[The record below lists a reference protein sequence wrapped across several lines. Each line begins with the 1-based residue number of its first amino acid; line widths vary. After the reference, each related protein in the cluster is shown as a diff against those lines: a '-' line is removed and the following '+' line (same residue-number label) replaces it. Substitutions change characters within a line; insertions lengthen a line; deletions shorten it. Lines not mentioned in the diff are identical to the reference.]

1 MLESMRRGQR
11 WLTLIFVSVIG
22 AVFVFFLGS
31 GGGMGPATPSGN
43 AVVQL
48 DDVRLGQDDLSR
60 ERSTMEDRLRSELG
74 DAYDQLGADR
84 YLETQALSRLVNQL
98 VLAEAARE
106 LGLLVTK
113 DEIRRVVQSS
123 PGFID
128 EEGRF
133 DPEAFDRFAES
144 QFGSQRAFME
154 TFTRDLLG
162 QKLIQLLAGQTTLT
176 DAELDLQIRYE
187 LEESRIAYVAFDK
200 NPPPDRTDDPD
211 AAEADSAAENPLLSG
226 DAPLSDADVAAWA
239 ADHDAELRE
248 LFTAREALLS
258 QPERV
263 RARHLLVAVAS
274 DASEAGLA
282 AAREK
287 AQVARDR
294 VLAGEA
300 FAVVAQAVSEDPG
313 TAGQGGDLGVF
324 ARGVNDP
331 ALDDAAFALEAGGV
345 SEVVRSVHGFH
356 VIQVEEKLPAE
367 KATFEAHGLALAREG
382 AARERALRVAEEL
395 SRALAEAIE
404 GGQDLEQAARA
415 AGLAI
420 ERPPALKRR
429 PDGFVPGLG
438 AAPEILTAAFTLEAG
453 KSSPEVFDLPD
464 KQVLFQV
471 VERVPLSEDRIAAER
486 AGRRANARVQKQNET
501 IQAWLDDYRT
511 RLERSGR
518 LRINAEL
525 ALGS

>member
-1 MLESMRRGQR
+1 MRRGQR

-31 GGGMGPATPSGN
+31 GGGFGPATPTGN

-48 DDVRLGQDDLSR
+48 DDVRLTQADLDR
-60 ERSTMEDRLRSELG
+60 ERSAMEDRLRSELG
-74 DAYDQLGADR
+74 DAYDQLGADQ
-84 YLETQALSRLVNQL
+84 YLETQALSRMVNQL
-98 VLAEAARE
+98 VLAEAAQE
-106 LGLLVTK
+106 LGLQVTK

-133 DPEAFDRFAES
+133 NPEAFDRFAQD

-162 QKLIQLLAGQTTLT
+162 QKLVQLLAGQTTLS
-176 DAELDLQIRYE
+176 DVELDLHVRYE

-200 NPPPDRTDDPD
+200 NQLGPDDVV
-211 AAEADSAAENPLLSG
+211 E
-226 DAPLSDADVAAWA
+226 DADVEAYAAA
-239 ADHDAELRE
+239 HDAELRE
-248 LFTAREALLS
+248 VFAAREADLS

-263 RARHLLVAVAS
+263 RARHVLVAVAS
-274 DASEAGLA
+274 DASEADLA

-287 AQVARDR
+287 AQAARDR
-294 VLAGEA
+294 ILAGED
-300 FAVVAQAVSEDPG
+300 FAAVAQAVSSDTR
-313 TAGQGGDLGVF
+313 TASQGGDLGVF

-356 VIQVEEKLPAE
+356 VVRVDEKLPAE
-367 KATFEAHGLALAREG
+367 KATFEGHRLALAREG
-382 AARERALRVAEEL
+382 ATRERATRLAEEK
-395 SRALAEAIE
+395 SQALVAAIA
-404 GGQDLEQAARA
+404 GGQTLEDAARA
-415 AGLAI
+415 AGLNV
-420 ERPPALKRR
+420 ERPPGLKRR

-438 AAPEILTAAFTLEAG
+438 AAPEILTAAFALESG
-453 KSSPEVFDLPD
+453 QSSPEVFDLPD
-464 KQVLFQV
+464 RKVV
-471 VERVPLSEDRIAAER
+471 VEVLERVALSDDQVKAER
-486 AGRRANARVQKQNET
+486 AARRANARMQKQNET

-518 LRINAEL
+518 LLINAEL

>member
-22 AVFVFFLGS
+22 AVFVFFFGT
-31 GGGMGPATPSGN
+31 GGGFGPAAPSGN

-48 DDVRLGQDDLSR
+48 DDVRLGADDLAR
-60 ERSTMEDRLRSELG
+60 ERSAMEDRLRSELG

-133 DPEAFDRFAES
+133 VPEAFDRFAES

-162 QKLIQLLAGQTTLT
+162 QKLIQVLAGQTTLT

-200 NPPPDRTDDPD
+200 NPPLEPD
-211 AAEADSAAENPLLSG
+211 AAGADALSEGDENPLLPVE
-226 DAPLSDADVAAWA
+226 APLSEADVEAWA
-239 ADHDAELRE
+239 AEHEAELRE
-248 LFTAREALLS
+248 LFAAREALLS

-263 RARHLLVAVAS
+263 RARHLLIAVPA
-274 DASEAGLA
+274 DASEADLA

-294 VLAGEA
+294 ILAGED
-300 FAVVAQAVSEDPG
+300 FAVVAEAVSEDSN
-313 TAGQGGDLGVF
+313 TASQGGDLGVF
-324 ARGVNDP
+324 ARGTNDP

-356 VIQVEEKLPAE
+356 VVRVDEKLPAE
-367 KATFEAHGLALAREG
+367 KATFEAHRLALAREG
-382 AARERALRVAEEL
+382 AARERAIRIADEK
-395 SRALAEAIE
+395 SSALAAAIE
-404 GGQDLEQAARA
+404 AGQGLEDAARA
-415 AGLAI
+415 AGLNV

-438 AAPEILTAAFTLEAG
+438 AAPEILTAAFTLASGE
-453 KSSPEVFDLPD
+453 SSPEVFDLPD
-464 KQVLFQV
+464 KKVVIQVL
-471 VERVPLSEDRIAAER
+471 ERVPVSDERVAAER
-486 AGRRANARVQKQNET
+486 TARRPSARAQKQNET